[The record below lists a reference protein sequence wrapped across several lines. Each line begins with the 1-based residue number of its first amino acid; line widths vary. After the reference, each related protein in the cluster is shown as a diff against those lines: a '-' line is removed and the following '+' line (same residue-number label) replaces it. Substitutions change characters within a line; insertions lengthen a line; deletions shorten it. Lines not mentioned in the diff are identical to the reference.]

1 MDKKKVKLAA
11 PDTLIIVAACVLLVA
26 ILGWIIPSGSYEYQE
41 MEINGRIRNIAI
53 NGTYQ
58 EIPKSEVTTTSF
70 LGFFASLYR
79 GCVGAADI
87 IFLILCKIKLKE
99 NPGL

>member
-1 MDKKKVKLAA
+1 MEKKKKFVA

-26 ILGWIIPSGSYEYQE
+26 ILGWIIPSGSYEYVE

-58 EIPKSEVTTTSF
+58 EIAKSEVVTTTF
-70 LGFFASLYR
+70 LGFFAALYR
-79 GCVGAADI
+79 GCVG
-87 IFLILCKIKLKE
+87 
-99 NPGL
+99 